1 MSIVT
6 HFNIPSANATKATNA
21 TRFAMMFRI
30 RLIPCPAPFEAASST
45 EESDLK
51 LYVQSYISKA

>member
-21 TRFAMMFRI
+21 TRLAMIFRI
-30 RLIPCPAPFEAASST
+30 RLIPCPAPLDAASST
-45 EESDLK
+45 EESVLK
-51 LYVQSYISKA
+51 TKV